1 MWEQRSEAI
10 QVQEPLHCSFGVT
23 HEQNKI
29 FAIKN
34 IYSVTDR

>member
-1 MWEQRSEAI
+1 MWEHRSEAI
-10 QVQEPLHCSFGVT
+10 QVREPLHYSFGVQ